1 MIGTCLFT
9 QIERS
14 VEQALIL
21 SIAAKGLHEYR
32 AMLRCEI
39 STFMR
44 SCPDIHRQPDRFQI
58 LFVVVSCHESDKLK
72 RTAARALF
80 RSYA

>member
-1 MIGTCLFT
+1 MTLYSLCLHEKRQTEKSESTAAFCDAFINKEMIGTCLFT

-21 SIAAKGLHEYR
+21 PIAAKGLHEYR

-44 SCPDIHRQPDRFQI
+44 SCPA
-58 LFVVVSCHESDKLK
+58 
-72 RTAARALF
+72 TA
-80 RSYA
+80 